1 MFSFELELKALSGLL
16 QHPHKWAEI
25 SSFITDDDFFS
36 EDSKFHISIFKI
48 IRKALNNAESIN
60 DTILIDRIKN
70 LNISFPDSIDPE
82 EYIRA
87 MQYFPIEEK
96 VFENSVR
103 ELKKYTIRRK
113 ILHISDDFK
122 RFANKVDTTDSYS
135 SIVEGVDK
143 IYNNTI
149 KTFELGENK
158 IINIADIAEDLV
170 EDRGENP
177 PSEVGMMSPYPT
189 VNKIYGSLLRFGNI
203 TCTVARQKTG
213 KELANYEKVLTP
225 NGWINHGDVKVGD
238 KVITP
243 SGRTSNVTDVFPHPQ
258 KDIYRF
264 TFDDGRTVDAGLE
277 HLWRV
282 WGRFEG
288 GNWMYKVVDTEH
300 IIKMLSQP
308 SKKKSTYIDLL
319 DNIGDVKD
327 KDLPID
333 PYCLGALLGDGGF
346 SSGNVYIHCGDSE
359 VLDILESRIKCGP
372 RLQRPGCEMINIS
385 TKAENYSF
393 FIESGLKGCLSGDKF
408 IPEEYL
414 NGSRDQKLELIRG
427 LFDTDGY
434 VSEKGFVEFY
444 TKSEKM
450 AKQVQEIIWSLGGFC
465 KIKIKI
471 PTIKGKIYSPC
482 HRMQIRMKDPS
493 VLFNLKRKK
502 DRAVRT
508 KKCRLRIN
516 SIVKLDKKE
525 DCSCIQ
531 IDDQEH
537 LYITSNYI
545 ITHNTSLM
553 LDFSLKASY
562 QYKVPVLHL
571 DNGEMSV
578 EELAFRMVSGM
589 SGVPMHLLESGKW
602 RTCGYKDWSAKEV
615 VERVRSVWGRMKH
628 IKILYENVAGMTSEE
643 ICSLVKRIYY
653 SEIGRGNPMILSF
666 DYIKSDF
673 TNLGKGS
680 DWQFVAKLVHS
691 FKQLITKDLCFDKKP
706 CVAMLTSVQANR
718 AGIVSNKQGGQITDD
733 ESIISLSDQIIQFVS
748 HMFILRKK
756 TIEEIVDEG
765 DEFGTHKLICKAA
778 RHLGEDPFGHLNP
791 VQMDDGS
798 LRDNFINLNFDS
810 FNVED
815 RGDLRD
821 IVDAKM
827 GNDVHPRADD
837 VDDDD
842 LPEALR

>member
-1 MFSFELELKALSGLL
+1 MMYSFELELKVLSGLL

-48 IRKALNNAESIN
+48 IRKALNNAEAIN
-60 DTILIDRIKN
+60 DVILIDRIKN
-70 LNISFPDSIDPE
+70 LNVSFPDSIDPE

-103 ELKKYTIRRK
+103 ELKKYTLRRK
-113 ILHISDDFK
+113 GLDISK
-122 RFANKVDTTDSYS
+122 QIERFVTKMDTSQPYS
-135 SIVEGVDK
+135 DIVEGLDK
-143 IYNNTI
+143 IYNDTI

-158 IINIADIAEDLV
+158 VVNIADIAEDLV
-170 EDRGENP
+170 EDRGDNP
-177 PSEVGMMSPYPT
+177 PTEVGMMSPYPT
-189 VNKIYGSLLRFGNI
+189 INKIYGSLLRFGNI

-213 KELANYEKVLTP
+213 K
-225 NGWINHGDVKVGD
+225 
-238 KVITP
+238 
-243 SGRTSNVTDVFPHPQ
+243 
-258 KDIYRF
+258 
-264 TFDDGRTVDAGLE
+264 
-277 HLWRV
+277 
-282 WGRFEG
+282 
-288 GNWMYKVVDTEH
+288 
-300 IIKMLSQP
+300 
-308 SKKKSTYIDLL
+308 
-319 DNIGDVKD
+319 
-327 KDLPID
+327 
-333 PYCLGALLGDGGF
+333 
-346 SSGNVYIHCGDSE
+346 
-359 VLDILESRIKCGP
+359 
-372 RLQRPGCEMINIS
+372 
-385 TKAENYSF
+385 
-393 FIESGLKGCLSGDKF
+393 
-408 IPEEYL
+408 
-414 NGSRDQKLELIRG
+414 
-427 LFDTDGY
+427 
-434 VSEKGFVEFY
+434 
-444 TKSEKM
+444 
-450 AKQVQEIIWSLGGFC
+450 
-465 KIKIKI
+465 
-471 PTIKGKIYSPC
+471 
-482 HRMQIRMKDPS
+482 
-493 VLFNLKRKK
+493 
-502 DRAVRT
+502 
-508 KKCRLRIN
+508 
-516 SIVKLDKKE
+516 
-525 DCSCIQ
+525 
-531 IDDQEH
+531 
-537 LYITSNYI
+537 
-545 ITHNTSLM
+545 TSLM
-553 LDFSLKASY
+553 LDFSLKSSY

-718 AGIVSNKQGGQITDD
+718 AGIVSNKQGVQITDD

-756 TIEEIVDEG
+756 TIEEVVDEG
-765 DEFGTHKLICKAA
+765 EEFGTHKLICKAA

-798 LRDNFINLNFDS
+798 LRDNFINLKFDS

-815 RGDLRD
+815 CGDLRD
-821 IVDAKM
+821 IVKAKM
-827 GNDVHPRADD
+827 GDDVQPREDD